1 MRPPRAP
8 LCRTPQAQRW
18 SSRKR
23 TAKTPYKEKEAAPF
37 DERTLL
43 DPRFQEKDW
52 SRYEEPT
59 GSEQE
64 MASAAAKIVAH
75 EYGDG
80 PMATDSCSSGIK
92 GISRHRGKWQA
103 KCSLGGGCE
112 SHVVTFD
119 SVLEACAFYYQSRV
133 GCKGRLGVR
142 KVYGG
147 GFLDAPSLMRPPD
160 WVDTSDL
167 EKARSIAKSFGSR
180 LLEDKTLVCGHPY
193 VKHENNSYTVREDN
207 VRIMTDF
214 SSPVSAALAFSLS
227 AEGRAIIAALD
238 ALEELLTG
246 DDKIDISCVKGSDA
260 WRRLSDIQQHLRAGV
275 HWVARQFFV
284 TAEHWGE
291 GDHAFVPADEADL
304 DDLSRVGLR
313 AIGWRV
319 PGKTRKQDAGL
330 HAVLNNSYHLAAAI
344 SDPKQREAACTTMP
358 FTSIEYFY
366 NNEMALSFCYN
377 VVLRLSPIS
386 CGINACAPPPA
397 PAPPSPPSFSTA

>member
-1 MRPPRAP
+1 M
-8 LCRTPQAQRW
+8 
-18 SSRKR
+18 RKR

-37 DERTLL
+37 DKRTVL

-52 SRYEEPT
+52 SRFEEPT
-59 GSEQE
+59 GWEQE
-64 MASAAAKIVAH
+64 VASAAAKIVAR

-80 PMATDSCSSGIK
+80 PMATGLGSSGIK
-92 GISRHRGKWQA
+92 GISLYRGKWVA
-103 KCSLGGGCE
+103 TCSLGALGCGKD
-112 SHVVTFD
+112 HVATFD
-119 SVLEACAFYYQSRV
+119 SALEACAFYYRSRV
-133 GCKGRLGVR
+133 GCMGRLGVR
-142 KVYGG
+142 MVRGG
-147 GFLDAPSLMRPPD
+147 GLLDSKSLIRPPG
-160 WVDTSDL
+160 WVDTPNL
-167 EKARSIAKSFGSR
+167 EEARSIAKSYGSR
-180 LLEDKTLVCGHPY
+180 LLEDKTLSCGHPY
-193 VKHENNSYTVREDN
+193 VDKTPNSYTVREEMG

-238 ALEELLTG
+238 ALEKLLAS
-246 DDKIDISCVKGSDA
+246 DDKIDISCEKGADA
-260 WRRLSDIQQHLRAGV
+260 WRCLSDIHDHLRAGV

-304 DDLSRVGLR
+304 DDLSRVAVR
-313 AIGWRV
+313 SIGWRV
-319 PGKTRKQDAGL
+319 PGKTRERDAGL

-366 NNEMALSFCYN
+366 NNPQALSFCYN